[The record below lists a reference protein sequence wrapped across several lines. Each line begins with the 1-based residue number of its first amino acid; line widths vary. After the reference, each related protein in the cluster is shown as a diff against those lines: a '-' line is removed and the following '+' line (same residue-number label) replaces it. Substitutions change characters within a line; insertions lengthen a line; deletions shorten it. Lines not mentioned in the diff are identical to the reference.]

1 MKVNHGFI
9 QPLLLILLTTS
20 VAVFTDL
27 SARADNWDVDGE
39 HGELYVYGALAQGAC
54 QLNMESRDQQV
65 DLGSIATSALRK
77 PGDSGMPVPFTL
89 KFTRCVHSGGVQE
102 DRYTGRLVWDP
113 QQPVVTISFLASAE
127 PEMPS
132 LIQTAGT
139 GGIALRIEDSLHRTV
154 IPGERG
160 EPQFLTPGSNVLA
173 FTVTPVRTTSP
184 LIAGKFSAAVNF
196 QVNYD

>member
-65 DLGSIATSALRK
+65 DLGSIATGALRK

-89 KFTRCVHSGGVQE
+89 KFTRCVDSGGVQE

-113 QQPVVTISFLASAE
+113 QQPVVT
-127 PEMPS
+127 
-132 LIQTAGT
+132 IQTAGT

-160 EPQFLTPGSNVLA
+160 VPQFLTPGSNVLA